1 MYAFNSIQN
10 PFIDDGQLKVFMDQL
25 PHYSHLRNYIIP
37 VKKIGRFKNHAH

>member
-25 PHYSHLRNYIIP
+25 PHYSHLRNYINH
-37 VKKIGRFKNHAH
+37 VKMFGRSWKRAH